1 MYNPYQE
8 DEYREDLIEYFQD
21 QLQNSSNE
29 QQPASFQNETLLVG
43 GSSAMHWQC
52 VEYRLS
58 LSEIEQIQAFA
69 FWIEGVCQ
77 LALVVVG
84 IISNLLAIP
93 ILCSSKMKS
102 IFNRLLI
109 CLLSLHTVYLIC
121 VILSEIM
128 WPAWDDNPQSL
139 SKVWFIFSFS
149 YVLHPLRQLMRYSS
163 TYFTAL
169 MARQRY
175 LAIRHPI

>member
-1 MYNPYQE
+1 MLYNLSQ
-8 DEYREDLIEYFQD
+8 
-21 QLQNSSNE
+21 SNE
-29 QQPASFQNETLLVG
+29 YLDTQYYNATHEDIHYRTDTLLG
-43 GSSAMHWQC
+43 KGDGMSWEC
-52 VEYRLS
+52 VELKFDIS
-58 LSEIEQIQAFA
+58 QIDQIQAFS
-69 FWIEGVCQ
+69 FWIEGICQ
-77 LALVVVG
+77 FTVGIVG

-175 LAIRHPI
+175 LAIRPPI